1 MNNNLKNL
9 IRESGLKQYI
19 FADKIG
25 ISGNTLSCYI
35 MGIRKPKYDT
45 AVKMAKILS
54 KYLDREVEEIFF
66 EIYKLNY
73 DKQKV

>member
-1 MNNNLKNL
+1 MNKNLKNL
-9 IRESGLKQYI
+9 IKESGLKQYI

-45 AVKMAKILS
+45 AIKMAKILS
-54 KYLDREVEEIFF
+54 KYIDREEEKIFF
-66 EIYKLNY
+66 EIFNPYYIK
-73 DKQKV
+73 

>member
-1 MNNNLKNL
+1 MNRELKKL

-19 FADKIG
+19 FAEKIG

-45 AVKMAKILS
+45 AVKMAEILS

-73 DKQKV
+73 DKLKV